1 MQLCAGHIVE
11 LVDADQQQLGH
22 VQIVRQEAALL
33 FGTFQPG
40 AAFWRVAQLFRDF
53 EAAVDVQALHA
64 IETLDTTIAAL
75 GLHLRDP
82 RHRALREELLP
93 PRLERAIGVI
103 YRPETELAS
112 HYFYASLPLQ
122 FDELIWFDE
131 TRAVAPL
138 PPRGRPSA
146 DLPETYPF
154 GL

>member
-22 VQIVRQEAALL
+22 VQIMRQEAALL

-40 AAFWRVAQLFRDF
+40 AAFRRVAQLFRDF

-82 RHRALREELLP
+82 GTLESLAIVDVQIWSDGGMTCRLGGESLAPTPVPQYSVLANGMQKSRSAE
-93 PRLERAIGVI
+93 PRPG
-103 YRPETELAS
+103 
-112 HYFYASLPLQ
+112 
-122 FDELIWFDE
+122 
-131 TRAVAPL
+131 
-138 PPRGRPSA
+138 A
-146 DLPETYPF
+146 DGE
-154 GL
+154 

>member
-75 GLHLRDP
+75 GLHLSDPVTLESLAIVDVQIWRDGGMTCRLSGESLAPTPVPQYAALANGMQKSLRAEP
-82 RHRALREELLP
+82 RP
-93 PRLERAIGVI
+93 G
-103 YRPETELAS
+103 
-112 HYFYASLPLQ
+112 
-122 FDELIWFDE
+122 
-131 TRAVAPL
+131 
-138 PPRGRPSA
+138 A
-146 DLPETYPF
+146 DGE
-154 GL
+154 